1 MICDAGAHRHRRK
14 HPLPMS
20 ADYRQTHSRAL
31 SYPLLSTEKTISRPM
46 AYSGKNP
53 LSRICLFNCRK
64 SGTPYGKPETCH
76 RHDPNH
82 RHRRDHRPTY
92 RPGSGAAYPHG
103 RRQRTAGTAP
113 SREWKEPSGKSTD
126 TNGWQ
131 YCHWICSGGRWI

>member
-1 MICDAGAHRHRRK
+1 MVCDAGAHRHRRK

-31 SYPLLSTEKTISRPM
+31 FYPLLSTEKTISRPM

-64 SGTPYGKPETCH
+64 SGTPHGKPEACH

-82 RHRRDHRPTY
+82 SGPLQGMEGAIRKIDRHKRIAVLSLDMF
-92 RPGSGAAYPHG
+92 G
-103 RRQRTAGTAP
+103 RTVDMKVGLEIIEKNKDKNTEAP
-113 SREWKEPSGKSTD
+113 LQEM
-126 TNGWQ
+126 
-131 YCHWICSGGRWI
+131 